1 MNPFEVVIGGEV
13 ITGAAS
19 RAVREPWSSE
29 PVAEVA
35 HCDEAA
41 AERAVAHAAAGFE
54 LTRRLPSYVRR
65 DLLRKIAERLTTEQE
80 AFAELIAREAGK
92 PITQA
97 RAEVLRAV
105 STFDLASEEVSRDR
119 GEVMALDVTPA
130 AAGYQGQ
137 FHREPSGP
145 VLAIT
150 PFNFPLNLVAHKV
163 APALACGATVV
174 VKPSPQAPL
183 SALSLARLV
192 RDVAREVGTPEG
204 ALQVVPCDL
213 PVAERLVKDDR
224 FRVLSFTGSDRAG
237 WHLRAIAG
245 KKRVSL
251 ELGGNAAALVHEDAP
266 LDYAAD
272 RITTG
277 AFAYAGQ
284 VCIKVQRVIV
294 HRAVAERF
302 VGMLVDRAARLA
314 PADPM
319 LAATLMGPMIDEAN
333 AVRVVA
339 WVDEARA
346 AHGTTIL
353 LAGGRERNRL
363 GPSVIRLAKGTGAG
377 LHVLDDEVFGPVLTV
392 QTYDTWD
399 EALALADATRF
410 GLQCG
415 LFTDSLER
423 IRAAMDRLRVGGLI
437 VGDVPTF
444 RVDNMPYGGMRDSGL
459 GREGVRFAMA
469 EMTEP
474 KLVVW
479 ARRPS

>member
-1 MNPFEVVIGGEV
+1 
-13 ITGAAS
+13 
-19 RAVREPWSSE
+19 
-29 PVAEVA
+29 
-35 HCDEAA
+35 
-41 AERAVAHAAAGFE
+41 
-54 LTRRLPSYVRR
+54 
-65 DLLRKIAERLTTEQE
+65 
-80 AFAELIAREAGK
+80 
-92 PITQA
+92 
-97 RAEVLRAV
+97 
-105 STFDLASEEVSRDR
+105 
-119 GEVMALDVTPA
+119 MALDVTPA

-137 FHREPSGP
+137 FHRVPSGP

-183 SALSLARLV
+183 SALRLARLV
-192 RDVAREVGTPEG
+192 RDVGRDVGTPEG
-204 ALQVVPCDL
+204 ALQVVPCEL

-245 KKRVSL
+245 KKHAVSL
-251 ELGGNAAALVHEDAP
+251 ELAATRQPSSTKTRRFD
-266 LDYAAD
+266 AAD

-333 AVRVVA
+333 AVRVAA

-346 AHGTTIL
+346 AHGATIL

-423 IRAAMDRLRVGGLI
+423 IRAAMDRLHVGGLI

-444 RVDNMPYGGMRDSGL
+444 ASTTCRTAACATRGSAARAYGSRWL
-459 GREGVRFAMA
+459 R
-469 EMTEP
+469 
-474 KLVVW
+474 
-479 ARRPS
+479 